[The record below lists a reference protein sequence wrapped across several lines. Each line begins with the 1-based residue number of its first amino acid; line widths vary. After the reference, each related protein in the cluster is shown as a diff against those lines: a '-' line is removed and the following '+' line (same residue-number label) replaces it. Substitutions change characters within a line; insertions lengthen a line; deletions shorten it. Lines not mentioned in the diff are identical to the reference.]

1 MEPPENL
8 SERLVSRPSFALLYV
23 LALAIVA
30 TAAIR
35 ATLRAHEEREL
46 SRTGTAQWI
55 WYSRDVKEP
64 APIAFVATRDVV
76 LDRAP
81 DRATAKVFADSWHVL
96 WVNGKRVGGG
106 KHAPGAPLA
115 LYEAAPWFTS
125 GVNRIAVES
134 GSETGVGGLLFSL
147 DLSLAGRDAVVSDER
162 WRVDTSPAAI
172 RSGGRFRAAV
182 WGRPP
187 MYPWGWP
194 RLPRPNELSTPE
206 SRTEATEPSAPSRP

>member
-1 MEPPENL
+1 MEL
-8 SERLVSRPSFALLYV
+8 SENPRERLFFHPLFALLYV
-23 LALAIVA
+23 LAVAIVA

-35 ATLRAHEEREL
+35 GTLRAHAGREL
-46 SRTGTAQWI
+46 SRTGAAQWI

-64 APIAFVATRDVV
+64 APIAFVATRDVL

-81 DRATAKVFADSWHVL
+81 ARATAKIYADSWHVL

-106 KHAPGAPLA
+106 KHAPGDPLA
-115 LYEAAPWFTS
+115 LYEAAPWFTG
-125 GVNRIAVES
+125 GVNRIAVEA

-162 WRVDTSPAAI
+162 WRVDTSPAAV
-172 RSGGRFRAAV
+172 RSGGRYRAAA

-194 RLPRPNELSTPE
+194 RLPRRNELASE
-206 SRTEATEPSAPSRP
+206 N

>member
-1 MEPPENL
+1 MELPENPR
-8 SERLVSRPSFALLYV
+8 ERLVSRPAFALLYV

-46 SRTGTAQWI
+46 SRTGRAQWI
-55 WYSRDVKEP
+55 WYSREVKEP

-76 LDRAP
+76 LDSAP
-81 DRATAKVFADSWHVL
+81 VRATAKVFADEWHVL

-106 KHAPGAPLA
+106 KHAPGDPLA
-115 LYEAAPWFTS
+115 LYEAAPWFRE
-125 GVNRIAVES
+125 GVNRIAVEA

-147 DLSLAGRDAVVSDER
+147 DLSLHGRDAVVSDER
-162 WRVDTSPAAI
+162 WRVDTSSAAI
-172 RSGGRFRAAV
+172 RSGGRYRAAS

-194 RLPRPNELSTPE
+194 RLPRPNEIGSG
-206 SRTEATEPSAPSRP
+206 ATSPSPP